1 MARALLTWLA
11 QPERRHAAHVQWLE
25 MHLSLGPHGTEV
37 EERGL
42 TALVASCVTA
52 CDTAGQL
59 QELVLDLHPIE
70 GPLAP
75 FGWLPPLHSL
85 QELSIN
91 CGSELRLTVAATAL
105 PALQRLQLSGTPV
118 VFEAAAR
125 LPPSI
130 IDLSLSDLEGEE
142 MPLQVSWPLSRQ

>member
-1 MARALLTWLA
+1 M
-11 QPERRHAAHVQWLE
+11 
-25 MHLSLGPHGTEV
+25 
-37 EERGL
+37 
-42 TALVASCVTA
+42 
-52 CDTAGQL
+52 AGQL